1 LADRNIMYTAD
12 KHIIGQIH
20 SSIEEDLLRIGL
32 FFRVFA
38 RVKSRESITKKLS
51 EKQEK
56 YIAEN
61 RKMQDAFGLR
71 IVVYFNDDIESAR
84 LAVKKTYSERSQD
97 SSIDELLDEKF
108 GPTKYNVIYDLP
120 DELSRVSTIIKQS
133 ELIDNTFEVQYR
145 TILSEGWHEVEH
157 DLRYKCKQEW
167 KTYTKHSR
175 SLNGIYATLE
185 NSDQSMINILNDLAY
200 RNYKNKEWNALIRNS
215 LRIRFLDSELSNE
228 IKEIFSREP
237 TIGKAVLNIDRY
249 VFLKAL
255 IRTGYDLPLSQSN
268 IIFFINRVFIK
279 NENLLRLENDTMRL
293 YYDKMDFS
301 SIGV

>member
-1 LADRNIMYTAD
+1 MYPTD

-38 RVKSRESITKKLS
+38 RVKSRESIAKKLS
-51 EKQEK
+51 EKQEE
-56 YIAEN
+56 YTAEH

-84 LAVKKTYSERSQD
+84 LAVNKTYNERSQD

-120 DELSRVSTIIKQS
+120 NELSRVSTIINQS

-157 DLRYKCKQEW
+157 DLRYKCKKEW
-167 KTYTKHSR
+167 KGYTKHSR

-185 NSDQSMINILNDLAY
+185 NSDQSMINIINDLAY

-215 LRIRFLDSELSNE
+215 LRIRFLDSDLSNE
-228 IKEIFSREP
+228 IKDIFSKDP
-237 TIGKAVLNIDRY
+237 IIGRTVLNIDRY
-249 VFLKAL
+249 LFLKAL

-268 IIFFINRVFIK
+268 IIFFINRVFIR
-279 NENLLRLENDTMRL
+279 NDNLMRLENDTLRL
-293 YYDKMDFS
+293 YFDKMDIS
-301 SIGV
+301 SINGH